1 MGRLRTFTK
10 QTSHLRSVMIHAA
23 QNLLRYRRL
32 WQRVVATR
40 RNYRQVKAKHKVCL
54 SRRLLGIGLTVVA
67 IMVLSVTIGY
77 RFYVQPQLVE
87 DAIAPQTIRA
97 PKTDRII
104 DRASTQAKQKQ
115 AEKAVA
121 GAWKVDS
128 QVNEQILKNLRE
140 LVLQG
145 NDVRQIMGRFPFEA
159 PSVLSL
165 ATQDYLRQ
173 VNEAEWLAILRSLNT
188 STRGSS
194 VPATALHSPEV
205 SENSAYRRAIQ
216 ELQAL
221 YYTEVPTQ
229 LVALLNVVTD
239 ARRGYA
245 AAWAK
250 LQASENSVYDR
261 SFLSLTDTDWLA
273 TQESV
278 RQSLERIL
286 AQGVHPGY
294 DKSMKESFIRSQL
307 SQAVPAEA
315 ENLAYRL
322 LAAVVRP
329 NLQRDEQRSNELIQ
343 QAVNAVTPDVIT
355 VNQGEI
361 IVQAGET
368 VTAQQVTILQH
379 FRLNQ
384 RGINWGKFLLFM
396 GLVSLAIG
404 GFWLV
409 GQRIHTNL
417 RLRDYA
423 LILLLSV
430 SSPLGVV
437 VNDTFTGMQAIGLLL
452 GSFYGSAIGI
462 LAIALLT
469 ILLPIGTTIPITV
482 VLPSAIGGIL
492 GSLIAGQLRIPFG
505 DSSRTREELALMG
518 GVVGVA
524 QGIADFLLTT
534 KYSDFWYIELRDAL
548 LSGLTGLAWSIFA
561 LGFSPYLE
569 RMFDIVT
576 PIRLA
581 ELANP
586 NRPLLKRLAL
596 EAPGTFQHTL
606 HVAVLA
612 EAAARSLGCNVEL
625 VRTGTLYHDIG
636 KMHDPLG
643 FIENQMG
650 GVNKHDVIQDP
661 WVSAD
666 IIKRHVT
673 QGLVMA
679 RQAGLPSAVTAFI
692 PEHQGTTLI
701 SYFYH
706 QAQQLAAQDHSKVL
720 LEADFRY
727 DGPIPQSRETG
738 IVMVADSC
746 EAALRSLK
754 DVTPEEA
761 LSVINRI
768 LRAKWQDGQLAESG
782 LTREDLTQIAQVFIQ
797 VWKQFHHQR
806 IPYPTSVR

>member
-1 MGRLRTFTK
+1 M
-10 QTSHLRSVMIHAA
+10 SNCH
-23 QNLLRYRRL
+23 
-32 WQRVVATR
+32 
-40 RNYRQVKAKHKVCL
+40 QVKARPRVCL
-54 SRRLLGIGLTVVA
+54 SRRLLSLGLIVVA
-67 IMVLSVTIGY
+67 IMVMSVTTGY
-77 RFYVQPQLVE
+77 RFYVQPRLVE
-87 DAIAPQTIRA
+87 GMIAPQTIRA
-97 PKTDRII
+97 PKTSQII
-104 DRASTQAKQKQ
+104 DRAGTQAKQKQ

-121 GAWKVDS
+121 GAWKVDVE
-128 QVNEQILKNLRE
+128 VNEQILKNLRE

-145 NDVRQIMGRFPFEA
+145 NDIRQMMGKFPFEA
-159 PSVLSL
+159 SSVLSL
-165 ATQDYLRQ
+165 STQDYLRQ
-173 VNEAEWLAILRSLNT
+173 ANESEWLSILRSLNT

-194 VPATALHSPEV
+194 IPATALHSPEV
-205 SENSAYRRAIQ
+205 FASNAYQRAVQ

-221 YYTEVPTQ
+221 YYAEAPEQ
-229 LVALLNVVTD
+229 LAALLNVVTD
-239 ARRGYA
+239 ARKGYA
-245 AAWAK
+245 TAWAK

-273 TQESV
+273 TQEGV
-278 RQSLERIL
+278 RLSLERIL

-307 SQAVPAEA
+307 SQTVPAEA

-343 QAVNAVTPDVIT
+343 QAVNAVAPDVIT
-355 VNQGEI
+355 VSQGEI

-368 VTAQQVTILQH
+368 VTAQQVTILEH
-379 FRLNQ
+379 FRLNR
-384 RGINWGKFLLFM
+384 RGIHWGKFLLFM
-396 GLVSLAIG
+396 GLVSFTVG
-404 GFWLV
+404 GFWFA

-417 RLRDYA
+417 RLRDYV
-423 LILLLSV
+423 LILLLSL
-430 SSPLGVV
+430 SSPLLLV
-437 VNDTFTGMQAIGLLL
+437 VNDSSTSMQAIGLLL

-462 LAIALLT
+462 LAIVFLT

-492 GSLIAGQLRIPFG
+492 GSLVAGQLRMPFG

-518 GVVGVA
+518 GVVGIA

-534 KYSDFWYIELRDAL
+534 KYSGFWYIELRDAL

-561 LGFSPYLE
+561 LGLSPYLE
-569 RMFDIVT
+569 RLFDIVT

-596 EAPGTFQHTL
+596 ETPGTFQHTL

-612 EAAARSLGCNVEL
+612 EAAARTLGCNVEL

-650 GVNKHDVIQDP
+650 GVNKHDIIQDP

-666 IIKRHVT
+666 IIKKHVT

-706 QAQQLAAQDHSKVL
+706 QAQQLAARDHSRVL

-761 LSVINRI
+761 LAVINRI
-768 LRAKWQDGQLAESG
+768 LRAKW
-782 LTREDLTQIAQVFIQ
+782 
-797 VWKQFHHQR
+797 
-806 IPYPTSVR
+806 